1 MEWNGRQETW
11 ADISFLPRQ
20 EYVRQGLGRHISL
33 VLLCFPPGDASI
45 LRLAAASRLW
55 AYAWHYAS
63 FILENRYAPQ
73 QPHAPLQV
81 GDMAPYLQWA
91 EHYIYVAGDPFRFVP
106 VVILEAP
113 PRISVGQ
120 LLRWMPRVP
129 INANLVLVPAGH
141 Q

>member
-1 MEWNGRQETW
+1 
-11 ADISFLPRQ
+11 
-20 EYVRQGLGRHISL
+20 
-33 VLLCFPPGDASI
+33 
-45 LRLAAASRLW
+45 
-55 AYAWHYAS
+55 
-63 FILENRYAPQ
+63 
-73 QPHAPLQV
+73 
-81 GDMAPYLQWA
+81 MAPYLQWA